1 MINQV
6 VPNYAH
12 GAYSEFSQPKQGWYL
27 TPQKNMEDEKKKH
40 KYGKTIVFSALAV
53 GFGTMLLMKG
63 SLPKKTSIY
72 LEKLKIKLEQKIE
85 RGSKFAGLYKKT
97 VNTINSFIQKTQS
110 INNIT
115 SLKDILVQKLMYS
128 NKYTKKVHKG
138 ITKFFNR
145 ISRKTV
151 NSSYEKTGKK
161 IAEFNEYILSLNE
174 RILKEHPNDNSI
186 KNTINSINSG
196 VNRANCS
203 YNNGFGVQA
212 RTLRLS
218 ETEDATKD
226 LFDYMWNASYNDIKN
241 FRSKNMYQTFIA
253 DEKMSPF
260 KKALAEKTSNEKRLF
275 MEEISKIMEE
285 YKKILPENEYSKL
298 KAKLKSIEKSL
309 DNSIKTETLKYP
321 DKARDLK
328 LGSAPTD
335 ILSILFAIGTVG
347 WFLGKS
353 KDNDERISASVKYG
367 IPAIGAISTSL
378 YCTTRLISGGKSLAF
393 GLLSG
398 WLMNRLGTQ
407 IDNLR
412 KKYYVDLSLKDRSIL
427 KEQSVKE

>member
-1 MINQV
+1 MNRKFVKQFISV
-6 VPNYAH
+6 II
-12 GAYSEFSQPKQGWYL
+12 FSAIPAFLSYL
-27 TPQKNMEDEKKKH
+27 ANSTLIFDKLIESGLLAETLDIPLIQD
-40 KYGKTIVFSALAV
+40 YCLWIGIVFSALAV

-186 KNTINSINSG
+186 KNTI
-196 VNRANCS
+196 
-203 YNNGFGVQA
+203 
-212 RTLRLS
+212 
-218 ETEDATKD
+218 
-226 LFDYMWNASYNDIKN
+226 
-241 FRSKNMYQTFIA
+241 
-253 DEKMSPF
+253 
-260 KKALAEKTSNEKRLF
+260 
-275 MEEISKIMEE
+275 
-285 YKKILPENEYSKL
+285 
-298 KAKLKSIEKSL
+298 
-309 DNSIKTETLKYP
+309 
-321 DKARDLK
+321 
-328 LGSAPTD
+328 
-335 ILSILFAIGTVG
+335 
-347 WFLGKS
+347 
-353 KDNDERISASVKYG
+353 
-367 IPAIGAISTSL
+367 
-378 YCTTRLISGGKSLAF
+378 YCI
-393 GLLSG
+393 
-398 WLMNRLGTQ
+398 
-407 IDNLR
+407 
-412 KKYYVDLSLKDRSIL
+412 
-427 KEQSVKE
+427 